1 MPIKIT
7 MQNLRLI
14 IFMIDQ
20 SPSMCQ
26 TGKYDTSLDEIAAKF
41 VNDSISWLD
50 NECRGQK
57 IFIICIFY
65 ICLNV
70 KNRLEGWIDELC
82 PADKNITEEDSNTY
96 KNIEP
101 YFNTFRPTDM
111 TETFRTGKP
120 SYLCNR
126 L

>member
-50 NECRGQK
+50 NELSL
-57 IFIICIFY
+57 IHI
-65 ICLNV
+65 
-70 KNRLEGWIDELC
+70 
-82 PADKNITEEDSNTY
+82 
-96 KNIEP
+96 
-101 YFNTFRPTDM
+101 
-111 TETFRTGKP
+111 
-120 SYLCNR
+120 
-126 L
+126 